1 MFVSILYPPYRGCTM
16 GIHIRPAALPLL
28 AAALLA
34 TGCAGRADPFDQPV
48 AQAGREVASLEVHN
62 RSWEDMVVYAT
73 RGPVRYRLGT
83 VAGLGDGMFTV
94 SAAVVE
100 PGMRLSLAVTPVG
113 SQQAYE
119 APVVALAP
127 GDRVVWRLQSAME
140 HSDLSVRTRRP

>member
-1 MFVSILYPPYRGCTM
+1 M
-16 GIHIRPAALPLL
+16 GLRFPPAALPLL
-28 AAALLA
+28 AAALLT
-34 TGCAGRADPFDQPV
+34 TGCAGRADPFDQSV
-48 AQAGREVASLEVHN
+48 AQAGREVARLEVHN

-83 VAGLGDGMFTV
+83 VAGLGDGVFTV
-94 SAAVVE
+94 SSAVVD
-100 PGMRLSLAVTPVG
+100 PGMLLALAVTPVG
-113 SQQAYE
+113 SQRAYE